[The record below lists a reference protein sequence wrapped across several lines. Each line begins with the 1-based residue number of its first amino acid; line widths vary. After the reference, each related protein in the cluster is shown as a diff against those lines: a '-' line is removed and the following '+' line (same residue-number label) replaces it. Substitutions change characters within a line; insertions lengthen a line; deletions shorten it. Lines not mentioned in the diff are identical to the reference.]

1 MDDGVSEGA
10 WRRIERPGTVALM
23 IVAVSLM
30 HYSTAMH
37 IHEAHGIYRR
47 LYYFPI
53 LVAAFRYGRRGGLLA
68 ALATCAFYAPHAFGL
83 IGFDPAATLEKS
95 LEMVLYFAVGLVAGV
110 LVDREH
116 ATQRRLRRTLE
127 DRDRMASQLLRSER
141 LAAVG
146 RLSAGLAHE
155 IRNPLASIHGA
166 AEVLGD
172 DFPSGHPKARLAGIL
187 RDESRRLNDVLTRFL
202 TFARGAPATAAP
214 FDLAD
219 EARAVADLARQRP
232 GAPKVTAAADAALP
246 AALGN
251 REQVRQ
257 VLLNLTLNALTA
269 AGEGGRV
276 ELRVD
281 VEDGALRCRVL
292 DSGPGFSD
300 EAAANFGTPFF
311 STTAGGTGLGLA
323 TSLRLIEDLGGTL
336 AIDRTVPGGCVELR
350 LPPAGAASREA
361 ATSPAAKG

>member
-1 MDDGVSEGA
+1 
-10 WRRIERPGTVALM
+10 M
-23 IVAVSLM
+23 IVAVSLL

-37 IHEAHGIYRR
+37 IHQAHGIYRR

-53 LVAAFRYGRRGGLLA
+53 LLAAFRYGRKGGLA
-68 ALATCAFYAPHAFGL
+68 AAFATCALYAPHAFGL
-83 IGFDPAATLEKS
+83 IGFDPAYTLEKI

-116 ATQRRLRRTLE
+116 ATQRRLRQSLV
-127 DRDRMASQLLRSER
+127 DRDRMASQLVRTER

-155 IRNPLASIHGA
+155 IRNPLASINGA

-172 DFPSGHPKARLAGIL
+172 DFEPGHPKARLAGIL

-202 TFARGAPATAAP
+202 TFARGAPGPSAP
-214 FDLAD
+214 FDLTA
-219 EARAVADLARQRP
+219 EARAVAELAGQRAS
-232 GAPKVTAAADAALP
+232 APPVTAFGDKDLP
-246 AALGN
+246 AALGS

-257 VLLNLTLNALTA
+257 VLLNLVLNAMTA
-269 AGEGGRV
+269 AGPGGRV

-281 VEDGALRCRVL
+281 TDDGAARCRVL
-292 DSGPGFSD
+292 DTGPGFSA
-300 EAAANFGTPFF
+300 EAMANFGTPFF

-323 TSLRLIEDLGGTL
+323 TSLRLIEDLGGSL
-336 AIDRTVPGGCVELR
+336 AIVPDAAGGCVEMR
-350 LPPAGAASREA
+350 LPLSASHGPRQDAGAETDP
-361 ATSPAAKG
+361 ATER

>member
-1 MDDGVSEGA
+1 MSPAEPPSR
-10 WRRIERPGTVALM
+10 WRRLEKPGTIIIM

-53 LVAAFRYGRRGGLLA
+53 LLAAFRYGARGGLSA

-83 IGFDPAATLEKS
+83 IGFDPAFALEKT

-127 DRDRMASQLLRSER
+127 DRDRMAAQLVRSER

-172 DFPSGHPKARLAGIL
+172 DFPAGHAKARLVGIL
-187 RDESRRLNDVLTRFL
+187 REESRRLNDVLSRFL
-202 TFARGAPATAAP
+202 TFARGEPAVPAPL
-214 FDLAD
+214 DLLA
-219 EARAVADLARQRP
+219 EARAVAELAARRP
-232 GAPKVTAAADAALP
+232 GPVATVAVIGPPGLP
-246 AALGN
+246 PAVGN
-251 REQVRQ
+251 GGQVRQ
-257 VLLNLTLNALTA
+257 VLLNLVLNGVAA
-269 AGEGGRV
+269 AGPDGRV
-276 ELRVD
+276 ELRID
-281 VEDGALRCRVL
+281 RDGDWARCRVL
-292 DSGPGFSD
+292 DTGPGFSE

-311 STTAGGTGLGLA
+311 STTPGGTGLGLA
-323 TSLRLIEDLGGTL
+323 TSLRLIEDLGGSL
-336 AIDRTVPGGCVELR
+336 ALDRATRGGCVELR
-350 LPPAGAASREA
+350 LPLAVGGRTGEA
-361 ATSPAAKG
+361 